1 MGDVLAVV
9 GPVLAVLL
17 AVGWYLSYTAVRLDR
32 LHTQNIATTAALDA
46 QVVRRADATVD
57 AAYGGDLDPASAAL
71 LLDAA
76 GAALALTG
84 EWSPQRCAA
93 ETELTEVLRVVVP
106 EPGPA
111 LRGAAE
117 RVQLARRFHNEVV
130 DRTLQVRRR
139 RVVRVLH
146 LAGRRPL
153 PGKVVFDDAW
163 PQAP

>member
-1 MGDVLAVV
+1 MGDVLAVL
-9 GPVLAVLL
+9 GPVLAVLF

-32 LHTQNIATTAALDA
+32 LHTQNNATTAALDA

-57 AAYGGDLDPASAAL
+57 AAYGGGLDAASAAL

-84 EWSPQRCAA
+84 EWSDERCAV
-93 ETELTEVLRVVVP
+93 ESELTEVLRVVLP
-106 EPGPA
+106 DPGEP

-117 RVQLARRFHNEVV
+117 RVRLARHFHNEVI

-139 RVVRVLH
+139 RVVRLLH

-153 PGKVVFDDAW
+153 PRKVVFDDAW
-163 PQAP
+163 PEAP

>member
-1 MGDVLAVV
+1 MGDVLAVL
-9 GPVLAVLL
+9 GPVLAVLF

-32 LHTQNIATTAALDA
+32 LHTQNNATTAALDA

-57 AAYGGDLDPASAAL
+57 AAYGGGLDPASAAL

-76 GAALALTG
+76 GTALALTG
-84 EWSPQRCAA
+84 EWSQERCAA
-93 ETELTEVLRVVVP
+93 ESELTEVLRVVLP
-106 EPGPA
+106 DPGEA

-117 RVQLARRFHNEVV
+117 RVRLARRFHNEVI

-139 RVVRVLH
+139 RVVRLLH

-153 PGKVVFDDAW
+153 PRKVVFDDDW
-163 PQAP
+163 PEAP